1 MLLKYVADQQE
12 KIKKGGDDDGK
23 EEEEDVKYV
32 RKWYTPWKKTK
43 IQTGGKKVSSQH
55 PPWCPFL
62 TFEI

>member
-23 EEEEDVKYV
+23 EEEENVKYV

-43 IQTGGKKVSSQH
+43 IQTGGKKVRSQH
-55 PPWCPFL
+55 PP
-62 TFEI
+62 

>member
-23 EEEEDVKYV
+23 EDEENVKYV

-55 PPWCPFL
+55 PPRCPFL